1 MGGPAMTASP
11 AASWAASAVP
21 LVSLPALIGAV
32 LFRSVRQ
39 RAAPALEQTE
49 RWYRSILDTQA
60 ELICRFRPDT
70 TLTFVNEACCRFW
83 KRERAQLVGQR
94 LLAVVPEAMRLSLW
108 EQIEATLQSQ
118 QIGTR
123 QYQVM
128 LL

>member
-1 MGGPAMTASP
+1 MTAF
-11 AASWAASAVP
+11 AAARWAASGVVM
-21 LVSLPALIGAV
+21 VSLLALIGAV
-32 LFRSVRQ
+32 LAQRRRRQ
-39 RAAPALEQTE
+39 RAERALEQSE
-49 RWYRSILDTQA
+49 RWYRGVLDTQT

-70 TLTFVNEACCRFW
+70 TLTFVNQACCRFW
-83 KRERAQLVGQR
+83 QRERTQLVGER

-128 LL
+128 LLN